1 MRIHKLL
8 SLWAAGLLLAPLS
21 ARAEIT
27 FDGTVVA
34 RDAVSVTAPFGG
46 MVSDVAVKAGLKS
59 PWETPFA
66 PLRLPRCT
74 RPLPAPSA
82 ACSVSPGTPW
92 TPLPSAMARC
102 CT

>member
-8 SLWAAGLLLAPLS
+8 SLLAAGLLLAPLS

-34 RDAVSVTAPFGG
+34 GDAVSVTAPFGG
-46 MVSDVAVKAGLKS
+46 MVSDVAVKAGSEIALGDAICTI
-59 PWETPFA
+59 ETTKVYA
-66 PLRLPRCT
+66 PT
-74 RPLPAPSA
+74 SGTVA